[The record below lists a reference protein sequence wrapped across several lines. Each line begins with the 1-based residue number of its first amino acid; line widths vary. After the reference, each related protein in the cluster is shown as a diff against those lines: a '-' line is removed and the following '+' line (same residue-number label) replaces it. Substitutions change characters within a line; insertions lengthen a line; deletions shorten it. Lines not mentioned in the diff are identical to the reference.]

1 MLGAVTVCVGLVVAI
16 PRATANDAEQLMH
29 LERGET
35 KADDLGEFIFV
46 DGRVEDVDSTHA
58 PTSYQLVNK
67 GTLNLFEG
75 AVVDYVQAKESTLS
89 ANGAT
94 IREGIQ
100 MRGSNALISNT
111 RISNPAGNAVE
122 SSALHPPGQNFLLG
136 SVVTIEDS
144 VVAGTGAGGVVGP
157 NSELY
162 FKKTKVFGAFRDR
175 VGDGVRVT
183 GGALFVSA
191 GSTVE
196 GENYG
201 IRILESRGSVP
212 DPITLIHKVVVNDS
226 VVSGQAGAAIRVET
240 EGELADVEIAGGSTL
255 LAGNGKL
262 LDVTGAGKTLF
273 KVDNSILE
281 GDLVAE
287 AVSTLDV
294 TLQNQAQLTGDI
306 INSNTL
312 AINSGAQWQMIGDH
326 AVKSLSM
333 DGGGVRFSEAGYHT
347 LSLGELSGT
356 GTFGMRVDL
365 DQGVGDLL
373 KVDGQAN
380 GDFGLRVRNT
390 GVEVVSPDMQPL
402 MVVNTRGGDAQ
413 FSLIGGRVDLGAYS
427 YLLEQQGND
436 WFIVGDGRTT
446 SPSTNTALALYNA
459 APSIWKSELST
470 LRTRMGEIR
479 NGGTSGGWMRAYG
492 NRLNA
497 TTGDGIDY
505 RQQTSGLSLG
515 ADAPV
520 DVSSGQ
526 LLFGVLGGYSK
537 SDLDLSHGTKGE
549 VNSYYVGA
557 YGTWL
562 LEDGYYLDAV
572 LKLNRFRNKADV
584 AMSDASKAKG
594 DYTNTGIGG
603 SLEFGRHIKLDDDYF
618 LEPFAQ
624 LSTVVI
630 QGEDYRLNN
639 GLEAKNQHTR
649 SVLGKVGTSAGR
661 NIPLKD
667 GGVLQPYVRVAMA
680 QEFFRNNDVQVNDNR
695 FDNSLFGTRAEL
707 GAGVSVSLSERV
719 QVHADFDYMK
729 GKRVEQPWGANV
741 GLRIAF

>member
-1 MLGAVTVCVGLVVAI
+1 MG
-16 PRATANDAEQLMH
+16 
-29 LERGET
+29 
-35 KADDLGEFIFV
+35 
-46 DGRVEDVDSTHA
+46 VEDWGDVPTIEVGHGQTLPINGSTPERSYRVIDHSTLKSEGASIGHLFLDSSTAVLTSNTVVRTGIYAQGHSDLQIADSTISNDGNGIAVLVDAGSTATIVDSQLTAPRSGLHVTGGSATLSNTTVSGGTFGKYDWGMGIFGGVGNVLAGSYVNGSVNGVSMQFTA
-58 PTSYQLVNK
+58 PTSGEADTSHGRLYVN
-67 GTLNLFEG
+67 
-75 AVVDYVQAKESTLS
+75 
-89 ANGAT
+89 
-94 IREGIQ
+94 
-100 MRGSNALISNT
+100 
-111 RISNPAGNAVE
+111 
-122 SSALHPPGQNFLLG
+122 G
-136 SVVTIEDS
+136 SVIE
-144 VVAGTGAGGVVGP
+144 GT
-157 NSELY
+157 E
-162 FKKTKVFGAFRDR
+162 
-175 VGDGVRVT
+175 
-183 GGALFVSA
+183 
-191 GSTVE
+191 
-196 GENYG
+196 
-201 IRILESRGSVP
+201 
-212 DPITLIHKVVVNDS
+212 
-226 VVSGQAGAAIRVET
+226 GAAIKVEAPGGKPYEADIEIANHSTLRTGNGNLLESVET
-240 EGELADVEIAGGSTL
+240 T
-255 LAGNGKL
+255 
-262 LDVTGAGKTLF
+262 KTRF
-273 KVDNSILE
+273 TVDNSVLS
-281 GDLVAE
+281 GNLVADD
-287 AVSTLDV
+287 VSILNV
-294 TLQNQAQLTGDI
+294 ILQNNAQLTGDI

-333 DGGGVRFSEAGYHT
+333 DGGGVRFSEAGFHT
-347 LSLGELSGT
+347 LLLGELSGS

-373 KVDGQAN
+373 KVDGEAN

-402 MVVNTRGGDAQ
+402 KIVHTEGGDAQ

-603 SLEFGRHIKLDDDYF
+603 SLEFGRHIKLADDYF

-680 QEFFRNNDVQVNDNR
+680 QEFSRNNDVQVNDNR

-741 GLRIAF
+741 GLRFAF

>member
-1 MLGAVTVCVGLVVAI
+1 MGALLCISSMSA
-16 PRATANDAEQLMH
+16 AAEQLAATDM
-29 LERGET
+29 G
-35 KADDLGEFIFV
+35 
-46 DGRVEDVDSTHA
+46 VEDWGDVPTIEVGHGQTLPINGSTPERSYRVIDHSTLKSEGASIGHLFLDSSTAVLTSNTVVRTGIYAQGHSDLQIADSTISNDGNGIAVLVDAGSTATIVDSQLTAPRSGLHVTGGSATLSNTTVSGGTFGKYDWGMGIFGGVGNVLAGSYVNGSVNGVSMQFTA
-58 PTSYQLVNK
+58 PTSGEADTSHGRLYVN
-67 GTLNLFEG
+67 
-75 AVVDYVQAKESTLS
+75 
-89 ANGAT
+89 
-94 IREGIQ
+94 
-100 MRGSNALISNT
+100 
-111 RISNPAGNAVE
+111 
-122 SSALHPPGQNFLLG
+122 G
-136 SVVTIEDS
+136 SVIE
-144 VVAGTGAGGVVGP
+144 GT
-157 NSELY
+157 E
-162 FKKTKVFGAFRDR
+162 
-175 VGDGVRVT
+175 
-183 GGALFVSA
+183 
-191 GSTVE
+191 
-196 GENYG
+196 
-201 IRILESRGSVP
+201 
-212 DPITLIHKVVVNDS
+212 
-226 VVSGQAGAAIRVET
+226 GAAIKVEAPGGKPYEADIEIANHSTLRTGNGNLLESVET
-240 EGELADVEIAGGSTL
+240 T
-255 LAGNGKL
+255 
-262 LDVTGAGKTLF
+262 KTRF
-273 KVDNSILE
+273 TVDNSVLS
-281 GDLVAE
+281 GNLVADD
-287 AVSTLDV
+287 VSILNV
-294 TLQNQAQLTGDI
+294 ILQNNAQLTGDI

-333 DGGGVRFSEAGYHT
+333 DGGGVRFSEAGFHT
-347 LSLGELSGT
+347 LLLGELSGS

-373 KVDGQAN
+373 KVDGEAN

-402 MVVNTRGGDAQ
+402 KIVHTEGGDAQ

-603 SLEFGRHIKLDDDYF
+603 SLEFGRHIKLADDYF

-680 QEFFRNNDVQVNDNR
+680 QEFSRNNDVQVNDNR

-741 GLRIAF
+741 GLRFAF

>member
-1 MLGAVTVCVGLVVAI
+1 MSAA
-16 PRATANDAEQLMH
+16 AEQLAATDM
-29 LERGET
+29 G
-35 KADDLGEFIFV
+35 
-46 DGRVEDVDSTHA
+46 VEDWGDVPTIEVGHGQTLPINGSTPERSYRVIDHSTLKSEGASIGHLFLDSSTAVLTSNTVVRTGIYAQGHSDLQIADSTISNDGNGIAVLVDAGSTATIVDSQLTAPRSGLHVTGGSATLSNTTVSGGTFGKYDWGMGIFGGVGNVLAGSYVNGSVNGVSMQFTA
-58 PTSYQLVNK
+58 PTSGEADTSHGRLYVN
-67 GTLNLFEG
+67 
-75 AVVDYVQAKESTLS
+75 
-89 ANGAT
+89 
-94 IREGIQ
+94 
-100 MRGSNALISNT
+100 
-111 RISNPAGNAVE
+111 
-122 SSALHPPGQNFLLG
+122 G
-136 SVVTIEDS
+136 SVIE
-144 VVAGTGAGGVVGP
+144 GT
-157 NSELY
+157 E
-162 FKKTKVFGAFRDR
+162 
-175 VGDGVRVT
+175 
-183 GGALFVSA
+183 
-191 GSTVE
+191 
-196 GENYG
+196 
-201 IRILESRGSVP
+201 
-212 DPITLIHKVVVNDS
+212 
-226 VVSGQAGAAIRVET
+226 GAAIKVEAPGGKPYEADIEIANHSTLRTGNGNLLESVET
-240 EGELADVEIAGGSTL
+240 T
-255 LAGNGKL
+255 
-262 LDVTGAGKTLF
+262 KTRF
-273 KVDNSILE
+273 TVDNSVLS
-281 GDLVAE
+281 GNLVADD
-287 AVSTLDV
+287 VSILNV
-294 TLQNQAQLTGDI
+294 ILQNNAQLTGDI

-333 DGGGVRFSEAGYHT
+333 DGGGVRFSEAGFHT
-347 LSLGELSGT
+347 LLLGELSGS

-373 KVDGQAN
+373 KVDGEAN

-402 MVVNTRGGDAQ
+402 KIVHTEGGDAQ

-603 SLEFGRHIKLDDDYF
+603 SLEFGRHIKLADDYF

-680 QEFFRNNDVQVNDNR
+680 QEFSRNNDVQVNDNR

-741 GLRIAF
+741 GLRFAF